1 MNDFFLATN
10 RSIKI
15 AVLGN
20 DVEVRQIQ
28 MKDFDTWATHA
39 EVLKKLI
46 KDRDYSDEILTEL
59 FAAHALQVISTIVC
73 VTDITK
79 ESLLKIAVNE
89 QEFKQL
95 LKTVLNVNHAYFK
108 YEKPKRGSE
117 KVAQSNEST
126 WFDSFQ
132 FLISAGHRHED
143 IMNMTYG
150 AFDQYLKSA
159 QKDHKNKLKYLSS
172 VIRSAQHAN
181 AKEFAKFFEGL
192 KE

>member
-1 MNDFFLATN
+1 MNDFFLAMN

-15 AVLGN
+15 SVLGN

-28 MKDFDTWATHA
+28 MKDFDLWATNA
-39 EVLKKLI
+39 DALKNFI
-46 KDRDYSDEILTEL
+46 KGRDYSDEILTEL
-59 FAAHALQVISTIVC
+59 FIDHALHVISATVC

-108 YEKPKRGSE
+108 YEKPKRGR
-117 KVAQSNEST
+117 KRAAQSNEST

-132 FLISAGHRHED
+132 LLTSAGHRPDD

-159 QKDHKNKLKYLSS
+159 QKDHKNKLQYLSS
-172 VIRSAQHAN
+172 VIRSAHHAN
-181 AKEFAKFFEGL
+181 AKEFAKFFDSLRE
-192 KE
+192 

>member
-10 RSIKI
+10 RSIM
-15 AVLGN
+15 VN
-20 DVEVRQIQ
+20 DIEVRQIQ
-28 MKDFDTWATHA
+28 MKNFDTWVPHA
-39 EVLKKLI
+39 EVLKNFI

-59 FAAHALQVISTIVC
+59 FTTHAVQVISTIAC
-73 VTDITK
+73 VTDITQ
-79 ESLLKIAVNE
+79 ESLLTIAVNE

-108 YEKPKRGSE
+108 YEKPKRGS
-117 KVAQSNEST
+117 KKAAQSSEST

-132 FLISAGHRHED
+132 YLISAGHRHED

-150 AFDQYLKSA
+150 AFEQYLKSA
-159 QKDHKNKLKYLSS
+159 QKDHKNKLQYLSS
-172 VIRSAQHAN
+172 VIRSAHHAN
-181 AKEFAKFFEGL
+181 AKEFKKFFDDL